1 MTDSFSPLGSSRPSS
16 PRIAPITELSPEL
29 QEIMGGGINS
39 PAGTPLN
46 IFGTIAHHPRLLKR
60 FMNFAGL
67 FLNKGLL
74 PAREREIVILRVG
87 WNCQSVYEFGQHTV
101 IGERVGLSLDEV
113 AGLTRDVVTGQ
124 WSDEDAHLIAM
135 ADELCADNCV
145 SDATWHALAQKWNEA
160 EIIELVM
167 VAGVY
172 RLVSGFLNT
181 MGVELDADTLAR
193 AVVTPREGGGR
204 PQSDPLLLHEAV
216 VLR

>member
-1 MTDSFSPLGSSRPSS
+1 MTELFSPLGSPRPTS
-16 PRIAPITELSPEL
+16 PRISPIDKLTPEL

-87 WNCQSVYEFGQHTV
+87 WNCQSVYEFGQHTI
-101 IGERVGLSLDEV
+101 IGQRVGLSLSEID
-113 AGLTRDVVTGQ
+113 ALTKKFDADAWSNRD
-124 WSDEDAHLIAM
+124 AALIAM
-135 ADELCADNCV
+135 ADDLCFDNCV
-145 SDATWHALAQKWNEA
+145 SEATWNLLTADWKEDEL
-160 EIIELVM
+160 IELVM
-167 VAGVY
+167 VAGTY

-181 MGVELDADTLAR
+181 MGVELDADT
-193 AVVTPREGGGR
+193 PGWPE
-204 PQSDPLLLHEAV
+204 Q
-216 VLR
+216 

>member
-1 MTDSFSPLGSSRPSS
+1 MAMSESLSPLGKLRPSS
-16 PRIAPITELSPEL
+16 PRIAPLVDLTPEL
-29 QEIMGGGINS
+29 QEILGGGINS

-101 IGERVGLSLDEV
+101 IGQRVGLSLIEIE
-113 AGLTRDVVTGQ
+113 ALTKTSNEYQ
-124 WSDEDAHLIAM
+124 WSDRDKTLIAM
-135 ADELCADNCV
+135 SDDLCNDNCV
-145 SDATWHALAQKWNEA
+145 SESTWKKLAADWKEDQL
-160 EIIELVM
+160 IELVM
-167 VAGVY
+167 VAGTY

-181 MGVELDADTLAR
+181 MGVELDQDT
-193 AVVTPREGGGR
+193 PGWPE
-204 PQSDPLLLHEAV
+204 
-216 VLR
+216 

>member
-1 MTDSFSPLGSSRPSS
+1 MSMSDSLSPLGKLRPSS
-16 PRIAPITELSPEL
+16 PRIAPLVDLTPEL

-46 IFGTIAHHPRLLKR
+46 IFGTIAHYPRLLKR

-101 IGERVGLSLDEV
+101 IGQRVGLSLIEIE
-113 AGLTRDVVTGQ
+113 ALTKMTSEYQ
-124 WSDEDAHLIAM
+124 WSDRDKTLIAM
-135 ADELCADNCV
+135 SDDLCNDNCV
-145 SDATWHALAQKWNEA
+145 SESTWKKLAADWKE
-160 EIIELVM
+160 EELIELVM
-167 VAGVY
+167 VAGTY

-181 MGVELDADTLAR
+181 MGVELDLDT
-193 AVVTPREGGGR
+193 PGWPE
-204 PQSDPLLLHEAV
+204 
-216 VLR
+216 

>member
-1 MTDSFSPLGSSRPSS
+1 MSDSLSPLGKLRPSS
-16 PRIAPITELSPEL
+16 PRIAPLVDLTPEL

-74 PAREREIVILRVG
+74 PAREREIAILRVG

-101 IGERVGLSLDEV
+101 IGQRVGLSLIEIE
-113 AGLTRDVVTGQ
+113 ALTKMTSEYQ
-124 WSDEDAHLIAM
+124 WSDRDKTLIAM
-135 ADELCADNCV
+135 SDDLCNDNCV
-145 SDATWHALAQKWNEA
+145 SESTWKKLAADWKE
-160 EIIELVM
+160 EELIELVM
-167 VAGVY
+167 VAGTY

-181 MGVELDADTLAR
+181 MGVELDLDT
-193 AVVTPREGGGR
+193 PGWPE
-204 PQSDPLLLHEAV
+204 
-216 VLR
+216 

>member
-1 MTDSFSPLGSSRPSS
+1 MNEYISPLGSSRPSS
-16 PRIAPITELSPEL
+16 PRIAPIRDLSPEL
-29 QEIMGGGINS
+29 LEIMGGGINS

-60 FMNFAGL
+60 FIHFAGL

-87 WNCQSVYEFGQHTV
+87 WKCQSVYEFGQHTV
-101 IGERVGLSLDEV
+101 IGERVGLSLEEI
-113 AGLTRDVVTGQ
+113 AALTRDVVTGQ
-124 WSDEDAHLIAM
+124 WSDNDSHLIAM

-145 SDATWHALAQKWNEA
+145 SDATWQALAQKWNDA
-160 EIIELVM
+160 ELVELVM

-181 MGVELDADTLAR
+181 MGVELDADT
-193 AVVTPREGGGR
+193 PGWPG
-204 PQSDPLLLHEAV
+204 Q
-216 VLR
+216 